1 MPAPLIASKPLIY
14 KEFFEKEKDPDGS
27 FSASTAEYCQWRQSM
42 IAAVSISAG

>member
-1 MPAPLIASKPLIY
+1 MPAPLIASNPLIY
-14 KEFFEKEKDPDGS
+14 KEFSEKEKDPDGS